1 MIWGV
6 HFNIGGLNSSVE
18 LYYDG
23 RHSPVKI
30 PTTPQK
36 QTPSDGTHPM
46 ITSRTDCLFRLGTNM
61 RSS

>member
-6 HFNIGGLNSSVE
+6 HFTIGVLNGSVE

-30 PTTPQK
+30 PNHTPK
-36 QTPSDGTHPM
+36 ANTFRRNTPNDNIKNGLPVP
-46 ITSRTDCLFRLGTNM
+46 LGN
-61 RSS
+61 